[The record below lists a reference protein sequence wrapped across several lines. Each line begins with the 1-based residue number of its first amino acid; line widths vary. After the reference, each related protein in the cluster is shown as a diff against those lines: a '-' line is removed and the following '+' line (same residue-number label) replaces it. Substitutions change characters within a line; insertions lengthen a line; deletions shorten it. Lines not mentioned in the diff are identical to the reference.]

1 MGARNRYY
9 LEKGGRFIKKFMLL
23 STNCSIVLDI
33 NVAPRCIIEDEIF
46 RLTNLMNL
54 HVGENSFRVQLE
66 LIAVAFLNFYPLKQ
80 LKRTIFNKHSLIN
93 NKVI

>member
-9 LEKGGRFIKKFMLL
+9 LEKGRRFIKKFMLL

-33 NVAPRCIIEDEIF
+33 NVAPRCIIEDEIC

-54 HVGENSFRVQLE
+54 HVGENSLRVDRAYSRRISQ
-66 LIAVAFLNFYPLKQ
+66 FLSFKTTEAHY
-80 LKRTIFNKHSLIN
+80 I
-93 NKVI
+93 